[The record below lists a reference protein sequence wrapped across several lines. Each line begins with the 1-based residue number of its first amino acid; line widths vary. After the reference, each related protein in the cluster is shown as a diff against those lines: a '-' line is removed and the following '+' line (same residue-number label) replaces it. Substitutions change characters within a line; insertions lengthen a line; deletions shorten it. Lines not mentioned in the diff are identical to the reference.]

1 MADSST
7 IGCNFLL
14 YETFGVMKME
24 MTVREFLFRD
34 MKGCMDGNCVV
45 TGKRTGMHT
54 NGGCHCIQN
63 LGRAH
68 MSILA
73 SRLSVI
79 ADKKVNLDS
88 V

>member
-1 MADSST
+1 
-7 IGCNFLL
+7 
-14 YETFGVMKME
+14 ME

>member
-1 MADSST
+1 
-7 IGCNFLL
+7 
-14 YETFGVMKME
+14 ME
-24 MTVREFLFRD
+24 MTVREFLFRGID
-34 MKGCMDGNCVV
+34 GCMDGNCVI
-45 TGKRTGMHT
+45 TGKRAGMHT

-63 LGRAH
+63 LKRGH

-79 ADKKVNLDS
+79 ADKKVNLES